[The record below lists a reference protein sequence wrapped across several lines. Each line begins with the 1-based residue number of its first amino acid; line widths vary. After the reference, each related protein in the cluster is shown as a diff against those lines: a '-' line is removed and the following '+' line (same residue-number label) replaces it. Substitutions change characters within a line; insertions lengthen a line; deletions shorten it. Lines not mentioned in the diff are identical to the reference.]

1 MNQAA
6 SIIQLPPGWQLVTQ
20 TQTTPAPEYGKVEEL
35 LQAAMT
41 DDGDTQDEGDVRKVV
56 PIPDP
61 ETVEFTPRVNTSLT
75 TLQLII
81 MFIIIHPS
89 LDFVS
94 SSIVTYSVND
104 VIAI

>member
-41 DDGDTQDEGDVRKVV
+41 DDGDTQGEGDVRKVV

-75 TLQLII
+75 TLQLTG
-81 MFIIIHPS
+81 
-89 LDFVS
+89 S
-94 SSIVTYSVND
+94 S
-104 VIAI
+104 